1 MQAPT
6 TFAPRPSSS
15 WSSSCSPPSS
25 FLDRRW
31 WPPPPLL
38 LLPSDD
44 DDEPAFDRVA
54 AGIAAQGTPAPALWD
69 ADTEAP
75 RVHENNGDGGDDAG
89 DSDDA
94 PGRDEVVKLAR
105 AEKRGGVRYYKV
117 YWASGRPTEEPLAHL
132 DGVDPEW
139 IAKADT
145 LARGNKAVLLT
156 GARKD
161 RSSRVGSSRKGLTS
175 RVTAF
180 LIQAPQ
186 YCVLNSLR
194 NLLGGDDA
202 LLPETCVA
210 AIAALGPLI
219 SVTGL
224 VEASTL
230 GRSAALR
237 LPFVLQRVKGVEDVA
252 LLDHL
257 SRQTCGKFL
266 LLTEHGRH
274 CIAVDADRGL
284 IMESDPA
291 FPRPQPLSPAGF
303 HALQVENVH
312 SCRRIVPKQCRK
324 RKRGT
329 AEPQRRCTALP

>member
-15 WSSSCSPPSS
+15 WSSSCSPS
-25 FLDRRW
+25 D
-31 WPPPPLL
+31 
-38 LLPSDD
+38 DD

-75 RVHENNGDGGDDAG
+75 RVHENNDDGGDDAG

-105 AEKRGGVRYYKV
+105 VEKRGPVRYYKV
-117 YWASGRPTEEPLAHL
+117 YWASGRPTEEPLTHL

-139 IAKADT
+139 IAKADA

-194 NLLGGDDA
+194 NLLGDDDA

-210 AIAALGPLI
+210 AIAALGPSI
-219 SVTGL
+219 SVKDL
-224 VEASTL
+224 VGATTL
-230 GRSAALR
+230 GRSVALR
-237 LPFVLQRVKGVEDVA
+237 LPFMLERAKGVHRTGIIDYLVG
-252 LLDHL
+252 
-257 SRQTCGKFL
+257 QTAGKYL

-274 CIAVDADRGL
+274 CVAVDADRGL
-284 IMESDPA
+284 IMETDPA
-291 FPRPQPLSPAGF
+291 FPRPQPLSRTGF
-303 HALQVENVH
+303 DALGVRGVH
-312 SCRRIVPKQCRK
+312 SCRRVVPKQRRKPSRK
-324 RKRGT
+324 RKRAAAT
-329 AEPQRRCTALP
+329 P

>member
-6 TFAPRPSSS
+6 TFAPRPSSSS

-75 RVHENNGDGGDDAG
+75 RVHGNNGGDAPGG
-89 DSDDA
+89 DDA

-105 AEKRGGVRYYKV
+105 AEKRGGVPYYKV

-139 IAKADT
+139 IAKADA
-145 LARGNKAVLLT
+145 ARGNKAVLLT
-156 GARKD
+156 GARKHGT
-161 RSSRVGSSRKGLTS
+161 SCALSSRKGLTS
-175 RVTAF
+175 RPTAS

-186 YCVLNSLR
+186 HCVLNSLR
-194 NLLGGDDA
+194 NLLGEALPQTCADA
-202 LLPETCVA
+202 IEA
-210 AIAALGPLI
+210 MGASI
-219 SVTGL
+219 SVSNLAKGATRG
-224 VEASTL
+224 S
-230 GRSAALR
+230 SSMR
-237 LPFVLQRVKGVEDVA
+237 LPFMLQRLKGVQRTP
-252 LLDHL
+252 LLDYL
-257 SRQTCGKFL
+257 ARETTSGKYL
-266 LLTEHGRH
+266 LMTERGSH
-274 CIAVDADRGL
+274 CIAVDADRRL
-284 IMESDPA
+284 VMESDPA
-291 FPRPQPLSPAGF
+291 FPHPQPLSAAGF
-303 HALQVENVH
+303 EALKVQNVH
-312 SCRRIVPKQCRK
+312 SCRRVVPKKAPSRK
-324 RKRGT
+324 RKR
-329 AEPQRRCTALP
+329 CTAAENKSIR